1 MKRKQVAFSM
11 AETRH
16 ILFMD
21 RDYYKIGK
29 NKNEKKMDE
38 KQDERLGG
46 LSNCLAKNDLTCCAF
61 QPNACLPI

>member
-1 MKRKQVAFSM
+1 MKRKQVAFSV

-29 NKNEKKMDE
+29 NKNEKKWM
-38 KQDERLGG
+38 KNRMKG
-46 LSNCLAKNDLTCCAF
+46 LEDFLTAS
-61 QPNACLPI
+61 LKMI